1 MLSPPLPPPAHC
13 RLDDVITNEMPSLY
27 KIETIGDAYMV
38 CGNLMAEDVQ
48 HAACCVRF
56 ALRAQQEAAKVPTPG
71 VDDGS
76 PLRLRIGEGRRV
88 LCVLCYEGSGQGAD
102 AGCVRW
108 VAAAPPHW

>member
-1 MLSPPLPPPAHC
+1 MQKMCAEPSPPPLTHF

-38 CGNLMAEDVQ
+38 CGNLMAEDAQ

-76 PLRLRIGEGRRV
+76 PLRLRIGEGGQV
-88 LCVLCYEGSGQGAD
+88 LCVHCSEGCGQGAH
-102 AGCVRW
+102 AGC
-108 VAAAPPHW
+108 